1 MKATPAARALSWSV
15 DFLDRFWGLI
25 GVAIVVAL
33 EGFVWGPRGMVE
45 WMIGGGVVGAALLVG
60 WLAGYTP

>member
-1 MKATPAARALSWSV
+1 MRATPAARALSWSV

-33 EGFVWGPRGMVE
+33 EVFVWGPRGMVE
-45 WMIGGGVVGAALLVG
+45 WMIGGGGTPAA
-60 WLAGYTP
+60 